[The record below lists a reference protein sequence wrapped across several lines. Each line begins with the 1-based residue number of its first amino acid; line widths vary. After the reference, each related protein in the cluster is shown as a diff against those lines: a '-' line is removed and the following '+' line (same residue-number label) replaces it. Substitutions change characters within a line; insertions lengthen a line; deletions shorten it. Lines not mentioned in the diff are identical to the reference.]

1 MQCRRRLLIGVAGG
15 LLAPMAI
22 RPAQAAPTAALW
34 PRWVAHDPGAT
45 AAIDHGDWDRFLKS
59 YVVESPDGINRVAYG
74 RVSDADRAALN
85 RYLDR
90 LAASAVDSLNR
101 AEQRAY
107 WINLYNALT
116 LRVVL
121 DQYPVASIRD
131 IRTSPG
137 LFSIGPWGR
146 KLVRVQGE
154 EVSLDDIEHRILRP
168 IWRDPRLHYAVNCAS
183 LGCPNLMREAYTAAN
198 CERFLEEGAR
208 AYINHP
214 RGAGITARRLRVSS
228 IYVWFMA
235 DFGGSAAGVIAHLRR
250 YAGVELT
257 QALATVE
264 RIAEDSYD
272 WTLNDTR

>member
-1 MQCRRRLLIGVAGG
+1 MQCRRRFLIGVAGG
-15 LLAPMAI
+15 LLAV
-22 RPAQAAPTAALW
+22 RPAQAAPAAELW
-34 PRWVAHDPGAT
+34 PRWQAHGT
-45 AAIDHGDWDRFLKS
+45 TGSIDHGDWDGILKA

-74 RVSDADRAALN
+74 RVSAADRAVLD

-90 LAASAVDSLNR
+90 LAASAVDTLNR

-121 DQYPVASIRD
+121 DHYPVASIRD
-131 IRTSPG
+131 IRISPG

-168 IWRDPRLHYAVNCAS
+168 IWRDPRLHYAVNCAA
-183 LGCPNLMREAYTAAN
+183 LGCPNLMREAYTADN
-198 CERFLEEGAR
+198 CERLLEAGAS
-208 AYINHP
+208 AYVNHP
-214 RGAGITARRLRVSS
+214 RGADIAAGRLRVSS
-228 IYVWFMA
+228 IFVWFIA
-235 DFGGSAAGVIAHLRR
+235 DFGGNAEGVIAHLRR
-250 YAGVELT
+250 YAGVELA
-257 QALATVE
+257 QALATAQ
-264 RIAEDSYD
+264 RIADDRYD